1 MSFAPDYH
9 LQEAIREL
17 AELVQTLHGYRVS
30 NLSPQLTELL
40 QGQVD
45 EAKERAATLL
55 FEIGPQQDEVVET
68 GAQ

>member
-68 GAQ
+68 K